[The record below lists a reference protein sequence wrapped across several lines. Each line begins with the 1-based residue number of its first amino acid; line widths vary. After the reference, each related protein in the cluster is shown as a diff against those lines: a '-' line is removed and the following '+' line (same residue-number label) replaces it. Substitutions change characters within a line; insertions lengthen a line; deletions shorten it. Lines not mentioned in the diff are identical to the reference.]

1 MSHICTKCGKSFTTK
16 MGLNKHMSRK
26 SPCVI
31 TIDTNNI
38 INNKF
43 NCKECNRSFTTNQ
56 SLKLHI
62 SSRCPII
69 KNKKT
74 EGQLIE
80 NMQTKIEVLNKT
92 VNELKTQLNNQS
104 ISKSTTINGNNN
116 TNIHGN
122 NTTNHN
128 NIQINNIIIP
138 YGQNRIKESII
149 LNSFL
154 KDNTAAQQYSKLLQ
168 NERYDNKNE
177 KSNELLSSVLI
188 EITENRYLDPENRN
202 IYLCK
207 KDKVMTYEP
216 NETWRMKPLE
226 IALREI
232 INDIVKTCKEM
243 NRKVDY
249 PEWVPIGY
257 RVSINESILSIP
269 MMYENNSLHI
279 LKIAKLGL
287 STILESN
294 KQNCIGVKSNEL
306 TENI

>member
-1 MSHICTKCGKSFTTK
+1 MPDYVCNLCNSPFTTK
-16 MGLNKHMSRK
+16 YGLNKHMNKKIKCFTEKKEHSGK
-26 SPCVI
+26 FQCESC
-31 TIDTNNI
+31 NN
-38 INNKF
+38 
-43 NCKECNRSFTTNQ
+43 CFTTNQ
-56 SLKLHI
+56 TLKNHI
-62 SSRCPII
+62 TKTCPII
-69 KNKKT
+69 KNKKNDNK
-74 EGQLIE
+74 LIE
-80 NMQTKIEVLNKT
+80 NMQNKIEVLSET
-92 VNELKTQLNNQS
+92 VNELKNQL
-104 ISKSTTINGNNN
+104 KSQLILKPTITNTT
-116 TNIHGN
+116 N
-122 NTTNHN
+122 NTTN
-128 NIQINNIIIP
+128 NIQINNNIIIP

-154 KDNTAAQQYSKLLQ
+154 KDNTAAQQYSKLPQ

-232 INDIVKTCKEM
+232 IDDIVKTCKEM
-243 NRKVDY
+243 NRRVDY

-294 KQNCIGVKSNEL
+294 KQNCVK
-306 TENI
+306 TADV

>member
-1 MSHICTKCGKSFTTK
+1 MNCGHIFSSKDSLK
-16 MGLNKHMSRK
+16 KHMNRKVPCLIKESDDNK
-26 SPCVI
+26 SPF
-31 TIDTNNI
+31 
-38 INNKF
+38 K
-43 NCKECNRSFTTNQ
+43 CKDCNRGFKSNQ
-56 SLKLHI
+56 GLKKHI
-62 SSRCPII
+62 FDRCPII

-80 NMQTKIEVLNKT
+80 NMQNKIEILSET
-92 VNELKTQLNNQS
+92 VNELKAQLL
-104 ISKSTTINGNNN
+104 SKPTSM

-122 NTTNHN
+122 AHCNNTTNNN

-138 YGQNRIKESII
+138 YGHNRIKESII

-154 KDNTAAQQYSKLLQ
+154 KDNTAAQQYSKLPQ
-168 NERYDNKNE
+168 SEKYDNKSE

-232 INDIVKTCKEM
+232 VNDIVNTCKEM

-249 PEWVPIGY
+249 PEWVPVGY
-257 RVSINESILSIP
+257 RVSIDESISSIP
-269 MMYENNSLHI
+269 MMYENNSFHI

-287 STILESN
+287 TTILESN
-294 KQNCIGVKSNEL
+294 KSDIEKITL
-306 TENI
+306 

>member
-1 MSHICTKCGKSFTTK
+1 MSHNCVNCGYIFSSKDSLK
-16 MGLNKHMSRK
+16 KHMNRK
-26 SPCVI
+26 VPCLIKVS
-31 TIDTNNI
+31 
-38 INNKF
+38 NNKSIF
-43 NCKECNRSFTTNQ
+43 NCKDCNRGFKSNQ
-56 SLKLHI
+56 GLKKHI

-69 KNKKT
+69 KNKKNKEDTNAIICNEIT
-74 EGQLIE
+74 ELKE
-80 NMQTKIEVLNKT
+80 T
-92 VNELKTQLNNQS
+92 VNELKNQLKSQL
-104 ISKSTTINGNNN
+104 ISKSTTTISNNNN

-122 NTTNHN
+122 QNN

-149 LNSFL
+149 LHSFL
-154 KDNTAAQQYSKLLQ
+154 KDNTASQQYSKLPQ
-168 NERYDNKNE
+168 SERYDNKNE

-232 INDIVKTCKEM
+232 VNDIIKTCKEM
-243 NRKVDY
+243 NRKIDY
-249 PEWVPIGY
+249 PEWVPVGY
-257 RVSINESILSIP
+257 RVSIDESISSIP
-269 MMYENNSLHI
+269 MMYENNSFHI

-294 KQNCIGVKSNEL
+294 KKNKEEIEKILEA
-306 TENI
+306 

>member
-1 MSHICTKCGKSFTTK
+1 MSHNCLNCGHIFSSKDSLK
-16 MGLNKHMSRK
+16 KHMNRKVPCLIKESDNK
-26 SPCVI
+26 SPF
-31 TIDTNNI
+31 
-38 INNKF
+38 K
-43 NCKECNRSFTTNQ
+43 CKDCNRGFKSNQ
-56 SLKLHI
+56 GLKKHI
-62 SSRCPII
+62 FDRCPII

-74 EGQLIE
+74 EVQLIE
-80 NMQTKIEVLNKT
+80 NMQTKIEILSET
-92 VNELKTQLNNQS
+92 VNELKAQLQS
-104 ISKSTTINGNNN
+104 KPIAM

-122 NTTNHN
+122 ANCNNTTNNN

-138 YGQNRIKESII
+138 YGHNRIKESII

-154 KDNTAAQQYSKLLQ
+154 KDNTAAQQYSKLPQ
-168 NERYDNKNE
+168 SERYDNKNE

-232 INDIVKTCKEM
+232 VNDIVKTCKEM

-249 PEWVPIGY
+249 PEWVPVGY
-257 RVSINESILSIP
+257 RVSIDESISSIP
-269 MMYENNSLHI
+269 MMYENNSFHI

-287 STILESN
+287 STVLESN
-294 KQNCIGVKSNEL
+294 KF
-306 TENI
+306 NIQKKILDNAIKDNIEQDI

>member
-1 MSHICTKCGKSFTTK
+1 MNRKYPCLIKESDNKSQFKCK
-16 MGLNKHMSRK
+16 
-26 SPCVI
+26 
-31 TIDTNNI
+31 D
-38 INNKF
+38 
-43 NCKECNRSFTTNQ
+43 CNRGFKSNQ
-56 SLKLHI
+56 GLKRHI
-62 SSRCPII
+62 FDRCPII

-80 NMQTKIEVLNKT
+80 NMQSKITELSET
-92 VNELKTQLNNQS
+92 VNELKTKLNNQL
-104 ISKSTTINGNNN
+104 ILKPTINNN

-122 NTTNHN
+122 NTTNNN

-138 YGQNRIKESII
+138 YGHNRIKESII

-154 KDNTAAQQYSKLLQ
+154 KDNTASQQYSKLPQ
-168 NERYDNKNE
+168 SERYDNKNE

-232 INDIVKTCKEM
+232 VNDIVKTCKEM

-257 RVSINESILSIP
+257 RVSIDESISSIP
-269 MMYENNSLHI
+269 MMYENNSFHI

-287 STILESN
+287 STILEANKQKCVESN
-294 KQNCIGVKSNEL
+294 KL
-306 TENI
+306 TENELNENI

>member
-1 MSHICTKCGKSFTTK
+1 MNRKVPCLIKESD
-16 MGLNKHMSRK
+16 NK
-26 SPCVI
+26 SPFKC
-31 TIDTNNI
+31 DS
-38 INNKF
+38 
-43 NCKECNRSFTTNQ
+43 CNRGFKSNQ
-56 SLKLHI
+56 GLKKHI
-62 SSRCPII
+62 FNRCPIL
-69 KNKKT
+69 KNKKNAEDAT
-74 EGQLIE
+74 ASVHIE
-80 NMQTKIEVLNKT
+80 IAELKET
-92 VNELKTQLNNQS
+92 VNELKAKLESQL
-104 ISKSTTINGNNN
+104 KSQLIVKPTI
-116 TNIHGN
+116 N
-122 NTTNHN
+122 NTTNNTTN

-138 YGQNRIKESII
+138 YGQDRVKECTI

-154 KDNTAAQQYSKLLQ
+154 KENTAAQQYSKLPQ

-232 INDIVKTCKEM
+232 VDDIVKTCKEM
-243 NRKVDY
+243 KRRVNY

-257 RVSINESILSIP
+257 RVSIDESISSIP

-294 KQNCIGVKSNEL
+294 KQNCVGVKANEL

>member
-1 MSHICTKCGKSFTTK
+1 MSHNCVNCGHIFSSKDSLKKHINRKVPCLIKKSD
-16 MGLNKHMSRK
+16 NKSL
-26 SPCVI
+26 
-31 TIDTNNI
+31 
-38 INNKF
+38 F
-43 NCKECNRSFTTNQ
+43 NCKDCNRGFKSNQ
-56 SLKLHI
+56 GLKKHVFD
-62 SSRCPII
+62 RCPII

-74 EGQLIE
+74 EGKLIE
-80 NMQTKIEVLNKT
+80 NMQNKIEVLSET
-92 VNELKTQLNNQS
+92 VNELKSKLNNQL
-104 ISKSTTINGNNN
+104 ISKSTTTIGNNS
-116 TNIHGN
+116 NIN
-122 NTTNHN
+122 SNNSNTTN

-149 LNSFL
+149 LHSFL
-154 KDNTAAQQYSKLLQ
+154 KDNTASQQYSKLPQ
-168 NERYDNKNE
+168 SERYDNKNE

-232 INDIVKTCKEM
+232 VNDIVKTCKEM
-243 NRKVDY
+243 NRKIDY
-249 PEWVPIGY
+249 PEWVPVGY
-257 RVSINESILSIP
+257 RVSIDESIP
-269 MMYENNSLHI
+269 MMYENNSFHI

-294 KQNCIGVKSNEL
+294 KINKEESDQLVIEKISEL
-306 TENI
+306 